1 MKQKLVE
8 NVLFLSLYIVMP
20 KVVKLEMAVK
30 FVVETVKT
38 TNAKTL

>member
-8 NVLFLSLYIVMP
+8 NVLFLSLYIVKP
-20 KVVKLEMAVK
+20 KVVNLDMAVK

-38 TNAKTL
+38 TKAKTL